1 MAENEHVNKV
11 VYDGLT
17 LIDLTSDTA
26 TAADVASGETFHLRS
41 GEQAVGTATYAG
53 SPSVGGNAN
62 STNAILYGAVDST
75 STSTAY
81 TATVAGLT
89 ELYDGVA
96 VLLKNGVVTSA
107 ANFTIDVNGLGAL
120 PVYSN
125 MHATTRETT
134 IFNVNYTLLFIYDST
149 RVDGGCWLNYRGYF
163 SDANSIGYQ
172 LRTNSSTLP
181 ASDKTYRY
189 RILFTS
195 ADRAKWVPSTTSSST
210 NATSSRTV
218 NQRAIDPFG
227 PIVYYSYTTAIEANA
242 NFGTSYLWQQYALA
256 LGYSFNRTGAALVL
270 TYPAPVYIKCA
281 PQADGSAV
289 IDADTPYVQ
298 ALPSTNDGKI
308 YIYLGIAYS
317 ATNVEMRNVHPVY
330 WHDGTALRQWSG
342 KSDYQLPVASSSV
355 LGGVKVG
362 SGLAIDANGT
372 LSLDVASASGVSF

>member
-1 MAENEHVNKV
+1 MPNEYVNHVVVNGETKV
-11 VYDGLT
+11 
-17 LIDLTSDTA
+17 DLRGDTA
-26 TAADVASGETFHLRS
+26 TAADVAAGETFHLRS
-41 GEQAVGTATYAG
+41 GEQATGTATYAG
-53 SPSVGGNAN
+53 SPSVGGNATT
-62 STNAILYGAVDST
+62 TNAILYGAVDG
-75 STSTAY
+75 TSTATAF

-96 VLLKNGVVTSA
+96 VLLKNGVITSA

-125 MHATTRETT
+125 MAAATRETT
-134 IFNVNYTLLFIYDST
+134 IFNINYTLLFIYDST
-149 RVDGGCWLNYRGYF
+149 RVDGGCWLNYRGYYT
-163 SDANSIGYQ
+163 DANSIGYQ

-195 ADRAKWVPSTTSSST
+195 ADGTKWVPSTTSSST
-210 NATSSRTV
+210 NATSSRSV
-218 NQRAIDPFG
+218 NQRKIDPFG

-256 LGYSFNRTGAALVL
+256 FGYSFNRTGAALVM

-281 PQADGSAV
+281 PQADGSAI
-289 IDADTPYVQ
+289 IDDTTPYVQ
-298 ALPSTNDGKI
+298 ALPSTSDGKI
-308 YIYLGIAYS
+308 YIDLGIAYS
-317 ATNVEMRNVHPVY
+317 ATNVEMRAEHPVY
-330 WHDGTALRQWSG
+330 WHDGTSIRRWTG
-342 KSDYQLPVASSSV
+342 KADYQLPAASSST

-362 SGLAIDANGT
+362 SGLAIDANGV